1 MNIRVKLLSIVLVT
15 LVFTITVLYLA
26 VSGVMIKSYLEIEN
40 HNTETKINGVIRSFV
55 QICEDYSNK
64 MNDWAVW
71 DDTYDF
77 MLDKNQRYV
86 DSNISYESMYLLKL
100 DFLFFVN
107 SSNEILLDCFF
118 DHGEKKIKQ
127 APGSFRKR
135 ILEIAD
141 ILSSKNK
148 KTETAVLFSVDSQPV
163 MVASNLVLTSKGA
176 GPARG
181 FLIYGHF
188 IDDGDIEKINKLTA
202 LNLSYSKIKDDL
214 LTSEVSTE
222 PIGSGVKY
230 SLHKTLTFDLLICN
244 ILFNDANDKPLFM
257 IKFEEMRKIY
267 QQSTIA
273 LKYFS
278 AALLITS
285 TVFFIIT
292 SFLINRFFA
301 DRIVKLSREV
311 GGVKLDNKDKQRV
324 TAEGKDEISMLA
336 GEINLMLD
344 NIEASGAKMTKLIK
358 DLDTAARA
366 KSDFIGNIGHE
377 LRTPITCIIGYTDM
391 LSEMLAEG
399 EPREFVNRIKLSG
412 HILVSTVNDIIDYVS
427 IEENDLLLKNSEFK
441 VAAAFNEVIGYA
453 GFIANEKK
461 LEFSSRIDQS
471 LVDLK
476 VIGDE
481 TRLKQIVLNLT
492 GNAIKFTS
500 SGFIE
505 IGAEIVSETPQDI
518 CVKIYVKDSG
528 TGISEDKQEE
538 IFMPFVQGDNSTT
551 RKYGGTG
558 LGLSI
563 ANHLVKLMGGVRIN
577 LESRP
582 GSGSNF
588 YFTIK
593 LIKA

>member
-15 LVFTITVLYLA
+15 LVFTITGLYLA

-107 SSNEILLDCFF
+107 SSNEIILDCFF
-118 DHGEKKIKQ
+118 NHGQKKIKQ
-127 APGSFRKR
+127 APDSFRKR
-135 ILEIAD
+135 ILKIAD

-148 KTETAVLFSVDSQPV
+148 KTETAVLFSIDSQPV
-163 MVASNLVLTSKGA
+163 MVASNPVLTSKGA
-176 GPARG
+176 GPSRG

-188 IDDGDIEKINKLTA
+188 IDEGDIEKINKLTA

-214 LTSEVSTE
+214 LTSEVSAK
-222 PIGSGVKY
+222 PIGAGVKY
-230 SLHKTLTFDLLICN
+230 SLHKTLTPDLLLCN
-244 ILFNDANDKPLFM
+244 ILLNDVNGKPLFM
-257 IKFEEMRKIY
+257 IKFEEIRKIY
-267 QQSTIA
+267 RQSSIA
-273 LKYFS
+273 LKYFA

-311 GGVKLDNKDKQRV
+311 SGVKLDNKDKRRV

-336 GEINLMLD
+336 GEINLMLG

-391 LSEMLAEG
+391 LSEILSEG

-505 IGAEIVSETPQDI
+505 IGAEIVSETLRDI

-528 TGISEDKQEE
+528 AGVSEDKQEE

-563 ANHLVKLMGGVRIN
+563 ANHLVKLMGGARIN

>member
-1 MNIRVKLLSIVLVT
+1 MNIRIKLLSIVLVT
-15 LVFTITVLYLA
+15 LVFTITALYFA

-40 HNTETKINGVIRSFV
+40 HNIETKINGVIRSFI
-55 QICEDYSNK
+55 QICDDYSNK
-64 MNDWAVW
+64 LNDWAVW

-77 MLDKNQRYV
+77 MLDKNLRYV
-86 DSNISYESMYLLKL
+86 ESNITYQSMYLLKL

-107 SSNEILLDCFF
+107 SSDEIILNCFF
-118 DHGEKKIKQ
+118 DHRQKKITP
-127 APGSFRKR
+127 ANDSFKKR

-148 KTETAVLFSVDSQPV
+148 KTETSVLFSIDSQPV

-188 IDDGDIEKINKLTA
+188 IDEADIEKINKLTA
-202 LNLSYSKIKDDL
+202 LDLSYSKIKDDIT
-214 LTSEVSTE
+214 TSEVSAE
-222 PIGSGVKY
+222 PLSAGVKY
-230 SLHKTLTFDLLICN
+230 SFHNTLAPDLLTCN
-244 ILFNDANDKPLFM
+244 ILINDANGKTLFM
-257 IKFEEMRKIY
+257 IEFKEIRKIY
-267 QQSTIA
+267 QQSSIA
-273 LKYFS
+273 LKYFA
-278 AALLITS
+278 AALLIS
-285 TVFFIIT
+285 GTVFLIIT
-292 SFLINRFFA
+292 FFLINRFFA

-311 GGVKLDNKDKQRV
+311 GGVKLDYKDKRRV
-324 TAEGKDEISMLA
+324 TAEGNDEIAMLA

-344 NIEASGAKMTKLIK
+344 NIEASEAKMTKLLK

-366 KSDFIGNIGHE
+366 KSDFIGNMGHE

-391 LSEMLAEG
+391 LSEMIDEG
-399 EPREFVNRIKLSG
+399 EPRDFVNRIKLSG

-427 IEENDLLLKNSEFK
+427 IEEDDLVLKKSEFK
-441 VAAAFNEVIGYA
+441 LADAFNEVIVYA

-461 LEFSSRIDQS
+461 LEFSSRVDQS
-471 LVDLK
+471 LAGLM

-492 GNAIKFTS
+492 GNAIKFTA

-505 IGAEIVSETPQDI
+505 IGAQIVSETPEDI

-528 TGISEDKQEE
+528 AGICEDKREE

-551 RKYGGTG
+551 RKHGGTG

-563 ANHLVKLMGGVRIN
+563 ANHLVKLMGGERIN

-582 GSGSNF
+582 GAGSNF

>member
-1 MNIRVKLLSIVLVT
+1 MNIRVKLLSIVFVT
-15 LVFTITVLYLA
+15 LVFTIAVLYFA
-26 VSGVMIKSYLEIEN
+26 VSGVMIKSYIEVES
-40 HNTETKINGVIRSFV
+40 HNTEIKINGVIRSFI

-64 MNDWAVW
+64 LNDWAVW

-77 MLDKNQRYV
+77 MHDKNQRYV
-86 DSNISYESMYLLKL
+86 ESNISYESMYLLKL

-107 SSNEILLDCFF
+107 SSNEIILDTFF
-118 DHGEKKIKQ
+118 DHEQKIIKN
-127 APGSFRKR
+127 APDSFKKR

-148 KTETAVLFSVDSQPV
+148 KTETAVLFSIDSQPL

-188 IDDGDIEKINKLTA
+188 IDKDDIEKINKLTG
-202 LNLSYSKIKDDL
+202 LNLKYSKIKDDL
-214 LTSEVSTE
+214 SAPEVSVE
-222 PIGSGVKY
+222 PVNAGVKY
-230 SLHKTLTFDLLICN
+230 SLHKKLTPDLLTCN
-244 ILFNDANDKPLFM
+244 VLFNDVNDKPLFVVE
-257 IKFEEMRKIY
+257 FAEERKTY
-267 QQSTIA
+267 RQSSIA
-273 LKYFS
+273 LKYFA
-278 AALLITS
+278 AALLITG
-285 TVFFIIT
+285 TVFLIIT

-311 GGVKLDNKDKQRV
+311 GGVRSGNIEKRRV
-324 TAEGKDEISMLA
+324 TAEGKDEIAMLA
-336 GEINLMLD
+336 GEINIMLD
-344 NIEASGAKMTKLIK
+344 DIEVSGGKMSKLIK

-391 LSEMLAEG
+391 LSEMLDDG

-427 IEENDLLLKNSEFK
+427 IEENELVLKNSEFR
-441 VAAAFNEVIGYA
+441 VADAFNEVIGYA

-461 LEFSSRIDQS
+461 LEFSSSIDPA
-471 LVDLK
+471 LVEMK
-476 VIGDE
+476 VFGDE
-481 TRLKQIVLNLT
+481 TRLKQVVLNLT

-505 IGAEIVSETPQDI
+505 IGAQIVSETSQDI
-518 CVKIYVKDSG
+518 LVKIFVKDSG
-528 TGISEDKQEE
+528 AGISEDKQEE

-563 ANHLVKLMGGVRIN
+563 ANHLVKLMGGEKIN